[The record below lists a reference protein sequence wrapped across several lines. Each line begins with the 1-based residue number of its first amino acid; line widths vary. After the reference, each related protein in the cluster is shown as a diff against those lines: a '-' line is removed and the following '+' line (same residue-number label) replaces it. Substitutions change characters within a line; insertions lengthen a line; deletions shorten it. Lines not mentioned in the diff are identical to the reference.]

1 MTEHDERRI
10 EYRPLRDL
18 KADPRNPKAHA
29 QDAIGSSVARFGFVE
44 PIIVDE
50 RTGFIASG
58 HGRVS
63 TLTQM
68 RMRREA
74 PPEGVRVSKKRGW
87 MVPVV
92 LWRSRNDAEAGAA
105 LIAFNRAGELGG
117 WADEALLN
125 LLHELE
131 DASLDPADV
140 GFADDEI
147 AALAALAA
155 EPKPRIPSE
164 DTRTRV
170 ALRVEPDNAAVLTR
184 LLKTHSPDSLVAA
197 LADIFADDLT

>member
-29 QDAIGSSVARFGFVE
+29 QDAIGSSVTRFGFVE

-50 RTGFIASG
+50 RTGYIASG

-68 RMRREA
+68 RMRKEP
-74 PPEGVRVSKKRGW
+74 PPEGIRVSKKRGW
-87 MVPVV
+87 LVPVV
-92 LWRSRNDAEAGAA
+92 LWHSKNDAEAGAA

-117 WADEALLN
+117 WADEALLD

-131 DASLDPADV
+131 DASLDPADI
-140 GFADDEI
+140 GFADEEI
-147 AALAALAA
+147 AALAAA
-155 EPKPRIPSE
+155 PKPRLKTE
-164 DTRTRV
+164 DTRSRV
-170 ALRVEPDNAAVLTR
+170 ALRLEPDNATVLQR